1 MKRIVTGV
9 LAHVDS
15 GKTTLSEALLYLSG
29 TLRKPG
35 RVDHGDAFLDN
46 YRLERERGITIFSK
60 QANLQLG
67 KTSVTL
73 LDTPG
78 HVDFGPEMERTLQ
91 VLDCAVLLISAADG
105 VQSHTQ
111 TLWQLL
117 RMHGIPTFIFINKTD
132 LAGIPRDELM
142 AEIREKLG
150 DGCVE
155 FRYNNKASQK
165 ASGSSKE
172 ESMLSCFDFSEE
184 EAAEC
189 DEKLLE
195 SFFEGAP
202 LKDRDIISAVSSG
215 KLFPCFSGSAL
226 KMTGTDGIAA
236 ALDLL
241 TEEPHYS
248 AKFGAKVFKIT
259 RDSAGN
265 RLTHM
270 KITGGFLKVRS
281 TINCKPP
288 AHSAAM
294 PSANDSVITEKINQ
308 IRIYSGEKFQPVDE
322 VLPGMICAVTGP
334 QYTRPGQGLGEEK
347 DSEFPVLTPVL
358 NYEVRLQP
366 GYDVHKALTNL
377 RILEE
382 EEPELH
388 VVWNETLSK
397 IYVQLMG
404 EVQTEILKVLLM
416 ERFGMDVE
424 FERGSILY
432 RETISEAFE
441 GVGHFEPLRHY
452 AEVHLLLEPLPRG
465 GGIIFDSDCS
475 EDELDRNWQR
485 LILTHLEEKEHIG
498 VMTGSPLCDMKITL
512 VAGRAHEKHTEGG
525 DFRQATYRAL
535 RQGLRTAL
543 EEGKVQLLEPWYAFR
558 LSLPTENVG
567 KAMSDL
573 QRMNAEFEPPK
584 ANGGMSEISGSAPVA
599 CMQDYQL
606 EVSNYTHG
614 SGKLF
619 CTLKG
624 YELCHNMQEVAQSCG
639 YDCDRDIE
647 NTADSVFCTHG
658 SGTAVKWNLVP
669 EYMHLPS
676 IFSRR
681 VSDEGETELV
691 RRASFT
697 RRAATDS
704 ELMAIFEKTYGPLRQ
719 NLPQKKKVSREATE
733 STFNPGKKA
742 YAAKA
747 EANSPAGDAYGNYK
761 GKTPKATF
769 DGPEFLLVDGYNI
782 IFAWEELRELAKANI
797 DSARDRLIDI
807 MCNYQGYTQCELILV
822 FDAYKVRHNAGR
834 VEKTHGISVVYTRE
848 AETADMYIEKVT
860 HRMAGKRRIRVATS
874 DNLEQM
880 IIFGHGA
887 LKIDSKA
894 FLAEVKSVEEAIR
907 DILSKL

>member
-15 GKTTLSEALLYLSG
+15 GKTTLSEALLYISG

-67 KTSVTL
+67 KTAVTL

-91 VLDCAVLLISAADG
+91 VLDCAILLISATDG
-105 VQSHTQ
+105 VQSHTE

-132 LAGIPRDELM
+132 LAGIPHDELM
-142 AEIREKLG
+142 EEIREKLG

-155 FRYNNKASQK
+155 FSYNGEAAEKTA
-165 ASGSSKE
+165 GSPKG
-172 ESMLSCFDFSEE
+172 ESLLSCFDFSAE
-184 EAAEC
+184 EAAVC

-195 SFFEGAP
+195 CFLEEAP
-202 LKDRDIISAVSSG
+202 LKQDDVIAAISHG

-226 KMTGTDGIAA
+226 KMIGADAIAA
-236 ALDLL
+236 ALDRL
-241 TEEPHYS
+241 TAEPQYS

-281 TINCKPP
+281 TVNCRALP
-288 AHSAAM
+288 HSAGADM
-294 PSANDSVITEKINQ
+294 PESGEITEKINQ

-322 VLPGMICAVTGP
+322 AVPGMICAVTGP

-347 DSEFPVLTPVL
+347 DSEFPMLTPVL
-358 NYEVRLQP
+358 NYEVRLP
-366 GYDVHKALTNL
+366 EGYDIHKALTNL
-377 RILEE
+377 RSLEE

-404 EVQTEILKVLLM
+404 EVQLEILKVLLK
-416 ERFGMDVE
+416 ERFEMDAE

-465 GGIIFDSDCS
+465 SGLVFDSDCS

-498 VMTGSPLCDMKITL
+498 VMTGSPICDMKITL

-558 LSLPTENVG
+558 LSLPTDNVG

-573 QRMNAEFEPPK
+573 QRMNAQFDPPK
-584 ANGGMSEISGSAPVA
+584 TNGNSSTISGSAPVA

-614 SGKLF
+614 KGKLF

-624 YELCHNMQEVAQSCG
+624 YELCHNMQEVEQMSE
-639 YDCDRDIE
+639 YDCDRDLE
-647 NTADSVFCTHG
+647 NTADSVFCSHG
-658 SGTAVKWNLVP
+658 SGNVVKWNMVP
-669 EYMHLPS
+669 EHMHLPS

-681 VSDEGETELV
+681 VSDDGETELI

-697 RRAATDS
+697 RRAATDK
-704 ELMAIFEKTYGPLRQ
+704 ELMAIFEKTYGPVRQ
-719 NLPQKKKVSREATE
+719 TLPEKKRVAREASE
-733 STFNPGKKA
+733 SSFSEGKKA
-742 YAAKA
+742 ASLKAK
-747 EANSPAGDAYGNYK
+747 EKSPSDDKYGNYK
-761 GKTPKATF
+761 GKTPGAAF

-782 IFAWEELRELAKANI
+782 IFAWDELKELAKINI

-894 FLAEVKSVEEAIR
+894 FLDEVKSVENAIR
-907 DILSKL
+907 EILSRF